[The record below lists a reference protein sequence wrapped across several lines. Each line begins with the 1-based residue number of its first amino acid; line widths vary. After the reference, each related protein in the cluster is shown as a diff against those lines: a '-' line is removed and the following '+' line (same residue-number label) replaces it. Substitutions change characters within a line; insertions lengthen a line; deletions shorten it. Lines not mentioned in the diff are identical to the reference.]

1 MRILGVVHAS
11 ELESG
16 DQLVGA
22 FANPGMPES
31 SVVPLDVQSVFN
43 TGHGRVQV
51 TTGQIGSGWFHAD
64 DLICV
69 LRELS
74 L

>member
-1 MRILGVVHAS
+1 MRLMGVVRAQD
-11 ELESG
+11 LVQG

-31 SVVPLDVQSVFN
+31 SVVGIEVQTVFN

-51 TTGQIGSGWFHAD
+51 TTLQLGGGWFNAD

-69 LRELS
+69 LRAPEL
-74 L
+74 

>member
-1 MRILGVVHAS
+1 MRLMGVVPAKA
-11 ELESG
+11 LQQG

-31 SVVPLDVQSVFN
+31 SVVGIEVQTVFD

-51 TTGQIGSGWFHAD
+51 TTLQIGSGWFNAD
-64 DLICV
+64 DLVCV
-69 LRELS
+69 LREPQL
-74 L
+74 